1 MIFHYFMACVT
12 ELKFQN
18 FPPQIELLSP
28 TDSVFQEGEG
38 IPFTVYAFDPEG
50 EGITVTFQS
59 DADGIFFEGVPDSE
73 GQIQINPTGLSV
85 GSHRILIVATDTEGQ
100 QADWSLELSINGQ
113 PDSPALLITPDSP
126 TTKDDLTLTITEGLD
141 PEEDTITHSILWKQ
155 NGAVIDDLTD
165 SPTVTADYTN
175 QGDV

>member
-1 MIFHYFMACVT
+1 MSFNREKASFYR
-12 ELKFQN
+12 L
-18 FPPQIELLSP
+18 
-28 TDSVFQEGEG
+28 
-38 IPFTVYAFDPEG
+38 FDPEG

-59 DADGIFFEGVPDSE
+59 DATGIFYKVTQKVRFKSIPQVCRLGPTASRLWQLTLRDSKW
-73 GQIQINPTGLSV
+73 IGL
-85 GSHRILIVATDTEGQ
+85 R
-100 QADWSLELSINGQ
+100 ELSINGQ
-113 PDSPALLITPDSP
+113 PDSPALLITLDSP

-175 QGDV
+175 QGDVWQVTVTNDGRGRST